1 MEMIIGFFVF
11 CLVLFIY
18 LHVMFQLR
26 TSDDLEVYE
35 LDDSSKD
42 RMEEICDMRQP
53 VIFGFD
59 NDAIVKYTSRDYIA
73 SNYHAFEVKV
83 RDANDIE
90 GDNACL
96 PLQLNHAIKLF
107 EEDKTKA
114 FFSEN
119 NSQFLQETGVIK
131 HLQSNDEFIRPY
143 MVASCEYDIMMGTA
157 GGTTPLR
164 YDVNYR
170 NYYCVTQGKVE
181 IKMIPPRSSKY
192 LSAVN
197 DYENFE
203 FRSPINAWNV
213 QSLYAGDFDKVKCLE
228 VTLQVGQTIY
238 IPAYW
243 WYSIRFG
250 KNTSLSCFR
259 YRTYMNN
266 VAILPKT
273 IMYLL
278 QNQNV
283 KREVAKK
290 VETKPSA
297 PVPVV
302 ADSTAPP
309 MVPTAAASATAPVSE
324 QVKSEEVGGTNIADL
339 NTTPSA

>member
-1 MEMIIGFFVF
+1 
-11 CLVLFIY
+11 
-18 LHVMFQLR
+18 
-26 TSDDLEVYE
+26 
-35 LDDSSKD
+35 
-42 RMEEICDMRQP
+42 
-53 VIFGFD
+53 
-59 NDAIVKYTSRDYIA
+59 
-73 SNYHAFEVKV
+73 
-83 RDANDIE
+83 
-90 GDNACL
+90 
-96 PLQLNHAIKLF
+96 
-107 EEDKTKA
+107 
-114 FFSEN
+114 
-119 NSQFLQETGVIK
+119 
-131 HLQSNDEFIRPY
+131 

-170 NYYCVTQGKVE
+170 NYYCATQGNIE

-203 FRSPINAWNV
+203 FRSPINPWNV
-213 QSLYAGDFDKVKCLE
+213 QPLYASDFDKVKCLE
-228 VTLQVGQTIY
+228 VKLQVGQTIY

-250 KNTSLSCFR
+250 KNTSVSCFR

-290 VETKPSA
+290 APSMS
-297 PVPVV
+297 VPVV
-302 ADSTAPP
+302 ADATAPP
-309 MVPTAAASATAPVSE
+309 VIPSTSASAPVSE
-324 QVKSEEVGGTNIADL
+324 EAKSTEVGGTSISELL
-339 NTTPSA
+339 NTTTA

>member
-59 NDAIVKYTSRDYIA
+59 NDAIVKYTSRDYIV

-96 PLQLNHAIKLF
+96 PLQLSHAIKLF

-131 HLQSNDEFIRPY
+131 NLQSNDEFIRPY
-143 MVASCEYDIMMGTA
+143 MVASCEYDIMMGTS

-170 NYYCVTQGKVE
+170 NYYCVTQGNVE

-203 FRSPINAWNV
+203 FRSPINPWKV
-213 QSLYAGDFDKVKCLE
+213 QSLYASDFDKVKCLE
-228 VTLQVGQTIY
+228 VTLQLGQTIY

-243 WYSIRFG
+243 WYSIRFS
-250 KNTSLSCFR
+250 KSASLSCFR

-290 VETKPSA
+290 VQTMPSI

-302 ADSTAPP
+302 ADANAPP
-309 MVPTAAASATAPVSE
+309 VISPASEPVSE
-324 QVKSEEVGGTNIADL
+324 EIKSAEVGGTSIADL
-339 NTTPSA
+339 LNATPVPP

>member
-35 LDDSSKD
+35 LDDSSKE

-59 NDAIVKYTSRDYIA
+59 NDAIVKYTSRDYITT
-73 SNYHAFEVKV
+73 NYHAFEIKV

-107 EEDKTKA
+107 EEDKTKTY
-114 FFSEN
+114 FSEN

-131 HLQSNDEFIRPY
+131 NLQSNDEFIRPY

-170 NYYCVTQGKVE
+170 NYYCVTQGNVE

-192 LSAVN
+192 LSSVN

-203 FRSPINAWNV
+203 FRSPINPWNV
-213 QSLYAGDFDKVKCLE
+213 QPLYAGDFDKVKCLE
-228 VTLQVGQTIY
+228 VKLHVGQTIY

-250 KNTSLSCFR
+250 KNTSISCFR

-290 VETKPSA
+290 VQVTPSSVIA
-297 PVPVV
+297 ESIPPVV
-302 ADSTAPP
+302 ITSPTISTGEDKQNEK
-309 MVPTAAASATAPVSE
+309 MLQTS
-324 QVKSEEVGGTNIADL
+324 QVDGTPISQLETND
-339 NTTPSA
+339 

>member
-1 MEMIIGFFVF
+1 MEMIIGFFIF

-35 LDDSSKD
+35 LDDSSKE

-59 NDAIVKYTSRDYIA
+59 NDAIVKYTSRDYITT
-73 SNYHAFEVKV
+73 NYHAFEVKV

-107 EEDKTKA
+107 EEDKTKTY
-114 FFSEN
+114 FSEN

-131 HLQSNDEFIRPY
+131 NLQSNDEFIRPY
-143 MVASCEYDIMMGTA
+143 MVASCEYDIMMGTTA
-157 GGTTPLR
+157 GTTPLR
-164 YDVNYR
+164 YSVNYR
-170 NYYCVTQGKVE
+170 NYYCVTQGNIE

-192 LSAVN
+192 LSSVN

-203 FRSPINAWNV
+203 FRSPINPWNV
-213 QSLYAGDFDKVKCLE
+213 QPLYAGDFDKVKCLE
-228 VTLQVGQTIY
+228 VKLHVGQTIY

-250 KNTSLSCFR
+250 KNTSISCFH

-290 VETKPSA
+290 VQATPSSVIA
-297 PVPVV
+297 ESIPPVV
-302 ADSTAPP
+302 ITSPTISTGEDKQNEK
-309 MVPTAAASATAPVSE
+309 MLQTS
-324 QVKSEEVGGTNIADL
+324 QVDGTPISQLETND
-339 NTTPSA
+339 

>member
-35 LDDSSKD
+35 LDDSSKE

-96 PLQLNHAIKLF
+96 PLQLNHAVKLF
-107 EEDKTKA
+107 EEDKTKTY
-114 FFSEN
+114 FSEN
-119 NSQFLQETGVIK
+119 NSQFLHETGVIK
-131 HLQSNDEFIRPY
+131 NLQSNDEFIRPY

-170 NYYCVTQGKVE
+170 NYYCVTQGNVE

-213 QSLYAGDFDKVKCLE
+213 QSLYASDFDKVKCLE
-228 VTLQVGQTIY
+228 VKLQVGQTIY
-238 IPAYW
+238 IPPYW
-243 WYSIRFG
+243 WYSVRFG

-290 VETKPSA
+290 VQTMPSA
-297 PVPVV
+297 PVPDV
-302 ADSTAPP
+302 AAPP
-309 MVPTAAASATAPVSE
+309 VASEPISAEVKAGDAADGTSISDLLNATPA
-324 QVKSEEVGGTNIADL
+324 
-339 NTTPSA
+339 

>member
-35 LDDSSKD
+35 LDDSSKE

-59 NDAIVKYTSRDYIA
+59 NDAIVKYTSRDYITT
-73 SNYHAFEVKV
+73 NYHAFEVKV

-107 EEDKTKA
+107 EEDKTKTY
-114 FFSEN
+114 FSEN

-131 HLQSNDEFIRPY
+131 NLQSNDEFIRPY
-143 MVASCEYDIMMGTA
+143 MVASCEYDIMMGTTA
-157 GGTTPLR
+157 GTTPLR
-164 YDVNYR
+164 YSVNYR
-170 NYYCVTQGKVE
+170 NYYCVTQGNIE

-192 LSAVN
+192 LSSVN

-203 FRSPINAWNV
+203 FRSPINPWNV
-213 QSLYAGDFDKVKCLE
+213 QPLYAGDFDKVKCLE
-228 VTLQVGQTIY
+228 VKLHVGQTIY

-250 KNTSLSCFR
+250 KNTSISCFH

-290 VETKPSA
+290 VQVTPSSVIA
-297 PVPVV
+297 ESIPPVV
-302 ADSTAPP
+302 ITSPTISTGEDKQNEK
-309 MVPTAAASATAPVSE
+309 MLQTS
-324 QVKSEEVGGTNIADL
+324 QVDGTPISQLETND
-339 NTTPSA
+339 

>member
-35 LDDSSKD
+35 LDDSSKE

-59 NDAIVKYTSRDYIA
+59 NDAIVKYTSRDYIT

-107 EEDKTKA
+107 EEDKTKTY
-114 FFSEN
+114 FSEN
-119 NSQFLQETGVIK
+119 NNTFLQETGVIK
-131 HLQSNDEFIRPY
+131 NLQSNDEFIRPY

-170 NYYCVTQGKVE
+170 NYYCATQGNIE

-203 FRSPINAWNV
+203 FRSPINPWNV
-213 QSLYAGDFDKVKCLE
+213 QPLYASDFDKVKCLE
-228 VTLQVGQTIY
+228 VKLQVGQTIY

-250 KNTSLSCFR
+250 KNTSVSCFR

-290 VETKPSA
+290 VPSMS
-297 PVPVV
+297 VPVV
-302 ADSTAPP
+302 ADTTAPP
-309 MVPTAAASATAPVSE
+309 VIPSASASAPVSE
-324 QVKSEEVGGTNIADL
+324 EAKSTEVGGTSISELL
-339 NTTPSA
+339 NTTTA

>member
-35 LDDSSKD
+35 LDDSSKE

-59 NDAIVKYTSRDYIA
+59 NDAIVKYTSRDYITT
-73 SNYHAFEVKV
+73 NYHAFEVKV

-107 EEDKTKA
+107 EEDKTKTY
-114 FFSEN
+114 FSEN

-131 HLQSNDEFIRPY
+131 NLQSNDEFIRPY
-143 MVASCEYDIMMGTA
+143 MVASCEYDIMMGTTA
-157 GGTTPLR
+157 GTTPLR
-164 YDVNYR
+164 YSVNYR
-170 NYYCVTQGKVE
+170 NYYCVTQGNIE

-192 LSAVN
+192 LSSVN

-203 FRSPINAWNV
+203 FRSPINPWNV
-213 QSLYAGDFDKVKCLE
+213 QPLYAGDFDKVKCLE
-228 VTLQVGQTIY
+228 VKLHVGQTIY

-250 KNTSLSCFR
+250 KNTSISCFH

-290 VETKPSA
+290 VQATPSSVIA
-297 PVPVV
+297 ESIPPVV
-302 ADSTAPP
+302 ITSPTISTGEDKQNEK
-309 MVPTAAASATAPVSE
+309 MLQTS
-324 QVKSEEVGGTNIADL
+324 QVDGTPISQLETND
-339 NTTPSA
+339 

>member
-1 MEMIIGFFVF
+1 
-11 CLVLFIY
+11 
-18 LHVMFQLR
+18 MFQLR

-35 LDDSSKD
+35 LDDSSKE

-59 NDAIVKYTSRDYIA
+59 NDAIVKYTSRDCITT
-73 SNYHAFEVKV
+73 NYHAFEVKV

-107 EEDKTKA
+107 EEDKTKTY
-114 FFSEN
+114 FSEN
-119 NSQFLQETGVIK
+119 NNTFLQETGVIK
-131 HLQSNDEFIRPY
+131 NLQSNDEFIRPY

-170 NYYCVTQGKVE
+170 NYYCITQGNVE

-192 LSAVN
+192 LSCVN

-203 FRSPINAWNV
+203 FRSPINPWNV
-213 QSLYAGDFDKVKCLE
+213 QPLYASDFDKVKCLE
-228 VTLQVGQTIY
+228 VKLQVGQTIY

-250 KNTSLSCFR
+250 KNTSISCFR

-290 VETKPSA
+290 VQTTPSM
-297 PVPVV
+297 PVV
-302 ADSTAPP
+302 ADTTTPP
-309 MVPTAAASATAPVSE
+309 IIPSATATAAPPVSA
-324 QVKSEEVGGTNIADL
+324 QVKPSDADGTSISELLNATAD
-339 NTTPSA
+339 

>member
-1 MEMIIGFFVF
+1 MEMIIGLFVF
-11 CLVLFIY
+11 CVVLFIY

-35 LDDSSKD
+35 LDDSSKE

-59 NDAIVKYTSRDYIA
+59 NESIVKYTNRDYIA

-90 GDNACL
+90 GDNTSL
-96 PLQLNHAIKLF
+96 PLQLSHAIKLF
-107 EEDKTKA
+107 EEDNTKIY
-114 FFSEN
+114 FSEN
-119 NSQFLQETGVIK
+119 NDQFLQETGVIK
-131 HLQSNDEFIRPY
+131 NLQSNDEFMRPY
-143 MVASCEYDIMMGTA
+143 MVASCEYDVMMGTA
-157 GGTTPLR
+157 GGMTPLR

-170 NYYCVTQGKVE
+170 NYYCVTQGSIE

-192 LSAVN
+192 LSPVN

-203 FRSPINAWNV
+203 FRSPINPWNV
-213 QSLYAGDFDKVKCLE
+213 QPLYAGDFDKVKCLE

-250 KNTSLSCFR
+250 KNTSISCFR

-290 VETKPSA
+290 AQVIPNTNTQPESISVSETIAYKP
-297 PVPVV
+297 P
-302 ADSTAPP
+302 
-309 MVPTAAASATAPVSE
+309 PVSTDF
-324 QVKSEEVGGTNIADL
+324 SEENTTSLESIDGTNIADL
-339 NTTPSA
+339 SAAAA

>member
-1 MEMIIGFFVF
+1 MIIGFFVF

-35 LDDSSKD
+35 LDDSSKE
-42 RMEEICDMRQP
+42 RMEEICDIRQP

-59 NDAIVKYTSRDYIA
+59 NTESIVKYTSRDYIS
-73 SNYHAFEVKV
+73 SNYHAFEVKM
-83 RDANDIE
+83 RDVNDIE
-90 GDNACL
+90 GDNTLL
-96 PLQLNHAIKLF
+96 PLPLNHVIKLF
-107 EEDKTKA
+107 EEDKTKVY
-114 FFSEN
+114 FSEN

-131 HLQSNDEFIRPY
+131 TLQSNDEFIRPY
-143 MVASCEYDIMMGTA
+143 MVASCDYDIMMGTTGA
-157 GGTTPLR
+157 FTPLR

-170 NYYCVTQGKVE
+170 NYYCVTQGSIE
-181 IKMIPPRSSKY
+181 MKMIPPRSSKY
-192 LSAVN
+192 LSPVN

-203 FRSPINAWNV
+203 FRSPINPWNV
-213 QSLYAGDFDKVKCLE
+213 QSMYAGEFDKVKCLE
-228 VTLQVGQTIY
+228 VSLQVGQTIY

-250 KNTSLSCFR
+250 KNTSVSCFR

-266 VAILPKT
+266 IAILPKT

-290 VETKPSA
+290 ANATPKSNDDAEHV
-297 PVPVV
+297 
-302 ADSTAPP
+302 STDNRIPQ
-309 MVPTAAASATAPVSE
+309 ATNSKDNIE
-324 QVKSEEVGGTNIADL
+324 STNIADL
-339 NTTPSA
+339 TITPT